1 MCGINGI
8 ALSSRSGRQIQRDV
22 LVRMRDVI
30 KHRGPD
36 DCGIFIEGGI
46 GLGHRRLSIVDVAA
60 GHQPM
65 TNEDGSLQITYN
77 GEIYNHADF
86 RQELEE
92 RGHVYRTHCDT
103 ETILHLYEEHDQPG
117 SESNRRSWY
126 C

>member
-22 LVRMRDVI
+22 LERMRDVI

-36 DCGIFIEGGI
+36 DCGIFNEGGI

-65 TNEDGSLQITYN
+65 TNEDGSLLITYN

-92 RGHVYRTHCDT
+92 RGARLPYALRYRNN
-103 ETILHLYEEHDQPG
+103 
-117 SESNRRSWY
+117 SAFV
-126 C
+126 